1 MFINK
6 YLLFL
11 HGIFKPNLMEIK
23 ISTTTILKVL
33 HVLSWIIFVGLCIEA
48 GGILTKTIATLTL
61 DPADAAKF
69 WRSVDLTEVYEFN
82 QSQYITLSSVI
93 IIVALLKAIL
103 FYCIIK
109 IFLNKNLN
117 ISAPFNNLFRNFILT
132 LAYLS
137 FGIGF
142 FSSWGIELVN
152 SLANSG
158 LKLQDIQQLQIA
170 GADVWLFM
178 GVILLVVAYIFKKG
192 IELQDENEL
201 TI

>member
-1 MFINK
+1 
-6 YLLFL
+6 
-11 HGIFKPNLMEIK
+11 MEIK
-23 ISTTTILKVL
+23 ISTQTILKVL

-48 GGILTKTIATLTL
+48 VGILTKTVATLTL
-61 DPADAAKF
+61 NPNDAAKF
-69 WRSVDLTEVYEFN
+69 WKSVDLTELYQYN

-93 IIVALLKAIL
+93 IITASLKAIL

-117 ISAPFNNLFRNFILT
+117 IAAPFNNLFRNFILT
-132 LAYLS
+132 LAYISL
-137 FGIGF
+137 GIGL

-152 SLANSG
+152 NLSNSG

-170 GADVWLFM
+170 GSDVWLFM
-178 GVILLVVAYIFKKG
+178 GVILFVVAYIFKKG
-192 IELQDENEL
+192 IELQEENEL

>member
-1 MFINK
+1 
-6 YLLFL
+6 
-11 HGIFKPNLMEIK
+11 MEIK
-23 ISTTTILKVL
+23 ISTQTILKVL

-69 WRSVDLTEVYEFN
+69 WRSVDLTEVYHFN

-109 IFLNKNLN
+109 IFMNKNLN
-117 ISAPFNNLFRNFILT
+117 FSAPFNNLFRNFILT

-142 FSSWGIELVN
+142 FSSWGIELVKAL
-152 SLANSG
+152 SDSG
-158 LKLQDIQQLQIA
+158 LQLQDIQQLQIA